1 MHIRAKAM
9 GCEPL
14 DLHQEHDRTIL
25 ERGLVSA
32 DDEEAHAALVD
43 AVTRNQ
49 PGQKHANVIKMLM
62 HVLLLNAF
70 AGDIPDDKDTAVMD
84 VAYLQEVCARI
95 DSIVEAQVGG
105 RVEEI
110 AARVLT
116 EDKHW
121 YVLTPAA
128 LLCFDKASDL
138 RAALGRGTFT
148 IDGWGHDILRDFS
161 AVVRELVSRD
171 PRAHALACGWGWP
184 WEH

>member
-1 MHIRAKAM
+1 MGSRA
-9 GCEPL
+9 L
-14 DLHQEHDRTIL
+14 DAKWDEDTVILARGMVSEDEQEAYDLLRW
-25 ERGLVSA
+25 
-32 DDEEAHAALVD
+32 ALL
-43 AVTRNQ
+43 RNQ
-49 PGQKHANVIKMLM
+49 PGPPHENLIKMLM

-70 AGDIPDDKDTAVMD
+70 AGGISDDKDTAVMD
-84 VAYLQEVCARI
+84 VAYLQEVYARI

-105 RVEEI
+105 RVEQI

-184 WEH
+184 